1 MIMQE
6 ISSVVIVGAGHAGTQ
21 AAFSL
26 RQSGYGGRLVLLNPE
41 AALPYQRPP
50 LSKAFLTGVS
60 DEAALAFKPA
70 AMYAGQN
77 IELLNASAVS
87 IDRARKKL
95 TLSDGQE
102 LDYGHLVLATGARAR
117 SLPVPGTTLAGV
129 HALRTLDD
137 ALRLRPCLAT
147 ARKAVVIGAGF
158 IGLEFAAVAATKGL
172 SVHVIEA
179 LDRPMAR
186 AISPAVSAHF
196 VLAHQSWGV
205 EWSTDCSVRE
215 IVGHAGRVS
224 AVITS
229 DGREL
234 PADVVVYGVGVQP
247 NVELAL
253 EAGLDVADGILVDEF
268 LATSDAAISAIGD
281 VAAFPSL
288 HAGRRTRLESVQ
300 NALDQA
306 RTVAARLVG
315 DAKPFNACPW
325 FWSDQGDRKLQIAG
339 LALAGDE
346 FVDLSPQASPHALV
360 LGFRGG
366 QLAVVET
373 VNNPAEHMLARRVLG
388 GPKSLTPE
396 MACAAGFDFKA
407 WAKS

>member
-1 MIMQE
+1 MQE
-6 ISSVVIVGAGHAGTQ
+6 PSSVVVVGAGHAGCQ
-21 AAFSL
+21 VAFSL
-26 RQSGYGGRLVLLNPE
+26 RQGGYGGRIVLLNSE
-41 AALPYQRPP
+41 AAVPYQRPP
-50 LSKAFLTGVS
+50 LSKAFLTGAI
-60 DEAALAFKPA
+60 DEPTLAFKPI

-77 IELLNASAVS
+77 IELRNATVVR
-87 IDRARKKL
+87 IDRAARRL

-117 SLPVPGTTLAGV
+117 SLPVPGATLAGV

-137 ALRLRPCLAT
+137 ALRLKPCLTT
-147 ARKAVVIGAGF
+147 ARRAVVIGAGF
-158 IGLEFAAVAATKGL
+158 IGLEFAAVAANKGL

-186 AISPAVSAHF
+186 AVSPAISAHF
-196 VLAHQSWGV
+196 VRAHQSWGV
-205 EWSTDCSVRE
+205 EWSTGCSVRE

-224 AVITS
+224 AVVTS

-247 NVELAL
+247 NVELAR
-253 EAGLDVADGILVDEF
+253 EAGLDLADGIAVDKLLV
-268 LATSDAAISAIGD
+268 TSDAAISAIGD
-281 VAAFPSL
+281 VAAFSSP
-288 HAGRRTRLESVQ
+288 HTGRQMRLESVQ

-306 RTVAARLVG
+306 RSVAARLLG
-315 DAKPFNACPW
+315 DPKPFNTCPW

-346 FVDLSPQASPHALV
+346 FVDLSPEASSQALV

-366 QLAVVET
+366 ELTMVET
-373 VNNPAEHMLARRVLG
+373 VNQPAEHMLARRLLG
-388 GPKSLTPE
+388 GPKSLTPQ
-396 MACAAGFDFKA
+396 MASAAGFDFKA